1 MQTLGNDSKAFKVGK
16 LECFVEK
23 WELKGKISE
32 LGRDQLAVEEI
43 EYEVEMEGEV
53 KVE

>member
-1 MQTLGNDSKAFKVGK
+1 

-23 WELKGKISE
+23 WELKGRDSE
-32 LGRDQLAVEEI
+32 LGRDKLAVEEMG
-43 EYEVEMEGEV
+43 YEVEMEGEV